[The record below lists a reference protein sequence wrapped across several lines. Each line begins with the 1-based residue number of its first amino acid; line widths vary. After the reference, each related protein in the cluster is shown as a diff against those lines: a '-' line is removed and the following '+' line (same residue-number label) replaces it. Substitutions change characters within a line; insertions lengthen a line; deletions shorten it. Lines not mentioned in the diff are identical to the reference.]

1 MRVYYKRYVQ
11 HLGKME
17 QCMQLVQDKDASI
30 RKLNKMIKMRL
41 IMMDKYKARGSGG
54 SITSE
59 ATPMPPNPYAKTPSV
74 RSHQSQKSLPKEDKV
89 PRPCESPPP
98 PRRGKWVNGRFVRPQ
113 EDEEEEPVQEEYT
126 TPWEEEAADWG
137 DHASEIRKGQKA
149 KEAMDHDPT
158 RFDKKSGAGT
168 EYSYASDW
176 VHSKEWGWYRRS
188 KWDGESTSGTA
199 SKVQT
204 KTEELAEVI
213 AELTA
218 KFPDGA
224 DLFKRLIELIATN
237 WREESLPSLSLIH
250 I

>member
-1 MRVYYKRYVQ
+1 MILNLSEPERVASQGNIQTYLDFIKDNCLPTALPELGRRFREWLKIRRSKGETMRVYYKRYVQ

-30 RKLNKMIKMRL
+30 RKLNKMIKLRL

-137 DHASEIRKGQKA
+137 DHASEIRRGQKA

-158 RFDKKSGAGT
+158 SFDKKLWRRYRVQLRIRLGAQQRMGM
-168 EYSYASDW
+168 
-176 VHSKEWGWYRRS
+176 VPKIQMG
-188 KWDGESTSGTA
+188 
-199 SKVQT
+199 Q
-204 KTEELAEVI
+204 
-213 AELTA
+213 
-218 KFPDGA
+218 
-224 DLFKRLIELIATN
+224 
-237 WREESLPSLSLIH
+237 
-250 I
+250 